1 MPRILVVD
9 DEEPI
14 RELVCYTLES
24 EGFRADAVADG
35 AAALSRL
42 DAEPYDMVLLD
53 RMLPGMQGTEV
64 LRRIRASGRLPVILL
79 TALGSEADRVAGL
92 ETGADDYV
100 AKPFSPRELVARVRA
115 VLRRSGAG
123 RGARRVVAGDVA
135 IDLAGRA
142 VERAGQPVELTATE
156 FALLRQLAERAGQA
170 VGREE
175 LIRGVWGYDF
185 EGDARTIDV
194 HVRHLREKLEAD
206 PARPEHI
213 ETVRGVG
220 YRLKGDAM

>member
-14 RELVCYTLES
+14 RELVVFTLES

-35 AAALSRL
+35 PTALARL
-42 DAEPYDMVLLD
+42 EAEPYDMVLLD

-64 LRRIRASGRLPVILL
+64 LRRIRGQGRLPVILL
-79 TALGSEADRVAGL
+79 TALGAEADRVAGL

-100 AKPFSPRELVARVRA
+100 SKPFSPRELVARVRA
-115 VLRRSGAG
+115 VLRRTGG
-123 RGARRVVAGDVA
+123 GHGGRRVRAGDLV
-135 IDLAGRA
+135 IDLVEHA
-142 VERAGQPVELTATE
+142 VFRAGERVELTATE

-170 VGREE
+170 VDREE

-185 EGDARTIDV
+185 VGDARTVDV
-194 HVRHLREKLEAD
+194 HIRHLREKLERD
-206 PARPEHI
+206 PGRPERI
-213 ETVRGVG
+213 ATVRGVG
-220 YRLKGDAM
+220 YRLKGEPS